1 MKIAK
6 LMLLALASVWVTSCS
21 WGDDLDETHDQV
33 LTIAYKSPDA
43 NFSQY
48 STFAIA
54 DSMCTVVNGKKDRVQ
69 NAESMKIYSQVVKI
83 LTEQLKYTQ
92 VPTTSN
98 PDLLVDIGY
107 IQSTNTT
114 IYPGYWSDWNWW
126 WTQYFYPWYPWD
138 PYYPYPMPT
147 VVSSYTT
154 GTLIFEIADVTKV
167 EQDKSVPIVWHGVVR
182 SILNGTH
189 TEAQLTDAIYEV
201 FTILPPK

>member
-6 LMLLALASVWVTSCS
+6 LTLLAFASLWVASCS
-21 WGDDLDETHDQV
+21 WGDDLDQTHDQI

-48 STFAIA
+48 KTFAVA
-54 DSMCTVVNGKKDRVQ
+54 DSMCVVVNGKKSRVQ
-69 NAESMKIYSQVVKI
+69 DAESMKIYSQVVHN
-83 LTEQLKYTQ
+83 LNGLGYTQ
-92 VPTTSN
+92 VSASEN
-98 PDLLVDIGY
+98 PNLLVDIGY

-114 IYPGYWSDWNWW
+114 IYPGYWSDWDWW
-126 WTQYFYPWYPWD
+126 WKYYFYPWYPWD
-138 PYYPYPMPT
+138 PYYPYPMPS

-154 GTLIFEIADVTKV
+154 GTLIFEIADVTKAR
-167 EQDKSVPIVWHGVVR
+167 EESSVPIVWHGVVR

-189 TEAQLTDAIYEV
+189 TEAQLTNAINEV